1 MKSKKSKRTWKA
13 LVIKYIWF
21 FITLQML
28 AMSVAT
34 TAFADDLC
42 TGHFVN
48 PITDIDW
55 DALFPITIGSMNVV
69 SGSLPDTSNPG
80 SPICL
85 CQSGVVWRVG
95 VSLGYWEPF
104 ALSDVTRDPFCMVNL
119 GGVKIDV
126 GNLGNDIG
134 AKTEENAGYYNGSF
148 YWVHWYKY
156 PLIYWLEILT
166 DVGCMQTGDF
176 DIGYFSEIDPSWND
190 DALTFIQNPEAVLF
204 GNPIAQLSCL
214 ADSTKTTTGSM
225 LPNDSLFWCMGAQ
238 GSSYPLDGD
247 VSNQSSPIQ
256 AALLLIERMDFKLH
270 RLSLIQDSVSQDSP
284 ALCNTHYDPIMPK
297 SRYRYQ
303 MVNTVP
309 DGDHAYPFGTNTMI
323 WEGGHTPPGSHNNF
337 GFLIWRKR
345 NCCFL

>member
-1 MKSKKSKRTWKA
+1 MTLKKILQTA
-13 LVIKYIWF
+13 LIIIAMQC
-21 FITLQML
+21 FILS
-28 AMSVAT
+28 AN
-34 TAFADDLC
+34 ADSLC

-48 PITDIDW
+48 PISDIDW
-55 DALFPITIGSMNVV
+55 DALFPITIGNMNVV
-69 SGSLPDTSNPG
+69 SSNLPDTSNPT

-85 CQSGVVWRVG
+85 CQMGIAWRVG
-95 VSLGYWEPF
+95 VTFGYWEPF

-126 GNLGNDIG
+126 GNLNHDIG
-134 AKTEENAGYYNGSF
+134 SKTENNAGYYNGSF

-176 DIGYFSEIDPSWND
+176 DIGYFGEIDPSWND

-204 GNPIAQLSCL
+204 GNPITQLSCL
-214 ADSTKTTTGSM
+214 ADAAKTTTGAM

-247 VSNQSSPIQ
+247 ISNQSSPIQ
-256 AALLLIERMDFKLH
+256 AALLLTERMDFKLH
-270 RLSLIQDSVSQDSP
+270 RELLIEDSVSQNSP
-284 ALCNTHYDPIMPK
+284 TLCTPHFDPIMPK

-309 DGDHAYPFGTNTMI
+309 DGDHAYPFGTNTLI
-323 WEGGHTPPGSHNNF
+323 WEAGHTPPNSHDNF